1 MRSEGNPPAR
11 AGAPEM
17 PGRQALAA
25 LRGQYPEFVPGEVW
39 LVGAGPGDPGL
50 LTLDALA
57 GLLQAD
63 VVVHDALVDA
73 RVLALARSG
82 AQILFAGKRG
92 GRPSTA
98 QEDISAQLI
107 ALARGGLRVLRLKG
121 GDPFVFGRGGEEILA
136 LAAAGVPFRV
146 IPGVTAGLSGLAS
159 ACIPATMRGVNQA
172 IILATGH
179 GPHEEGAMDW
189 SALARTRQPIV
200 LYMGLRNLENI
211 AAALMRGG
219 LPGSTPAA
227 VIASATLAGQQVL
240 VSRLECIASD
250 ARAAKFAAPAIVVI
264 GDIVHIRQQLLD
276 ASAHNT
282 SPAPD
287 AGAALPRGTA
297 PCEGQSS
304 SDPERDRNPAAY
316 RSAVTAWH
324 EKRAALYAH
333 AIREE
338 LSEDECGAFLVWGDP
353 SLYDSTLRII
363 DQVAALRTV
372 DFEWEII
379 PGITSI
385 QALAARHRISLNEI
399 GEPVHIT
406 TGRRLTVEQP
416 ADGAS
421 VLVLL
426 DGQ

>member
-1 MRSEGNPPAR
+1 MQSDRNQSAHPGNA
-11 AGAPEM
+11 EM
-17 PGRQALAA
+17 SGTQALTA
-25 LRGQYPEFVPGEVW
+25 LRGQYPVLVPGEVW

-98 QEDISAQLI
+98 QEDISAQLV
-107 ALARGGLRVLRLKG
+107 ALAHGGLRVLRLKG

-179 GPHEEGAMDW
+179 DPHEEGAMDW

-250 ARAAKFAAPAIVVI
+250 ARAAKFAAPAIVVV

-282 SPAPD
+282 APAPD
-287 AGAALPRGTA
+287 AGAALPRGSSG
-297 PCEGQSS
+297 CEG
-304 SDPERDRNPAAY
+304 
-316 RSAVTAWH
+316 
-324 EKRAALYAH
+324 
-333 AIREE
+333 
-338 LSEDECGAFLVWGDP
+338 
-353 SLYDSTLRII
+353 
-363 DQVAALRTV
+363 
-372 DFEWEII
+372 
-379 PGITSI
+379 
-385 QALAARHRISLNEI
+385 
-399 GEPVHIT
+399 
-406 TGRRLTVEQP
+406 
-416 ADGAS
+416 
-421 VLVLL
+421 
-426 DGQ
+426 